1 MVCKFLLCCVLFLT
15 LLKIF
20 LKSGNEEHYET
31 IMQSIIN
38 IFTFEGKEEVLDE
51 YMIINLKN
59 GKEIYT
65 NKVHIFNIH
74 LPNIQKKDCNNLED
88 YEKLLLIFNEEDDE
102 VLNILYV
109 NIIKSIKHLFVWY
122 CIFK

>member
-65 NKVHIFNIH
+65 NKVHIFNIY
-74 LPNIQKKDCNNLED
+74 LPNIRKKDYNNLED

-109 NIIKSIKHLFVWY
+109 NIMKSIKHLFVWY